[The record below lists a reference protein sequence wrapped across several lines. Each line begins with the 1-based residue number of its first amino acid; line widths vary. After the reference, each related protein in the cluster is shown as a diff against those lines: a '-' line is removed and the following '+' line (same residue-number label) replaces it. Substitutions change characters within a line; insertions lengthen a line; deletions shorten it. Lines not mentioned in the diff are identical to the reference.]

1 MSPGWC
7 SNVPSATAEWYDA
20 VLPGSRAM
28 APLEESSALPV
39 YETALRLLPRLPI
52 VDLGCGTGRF
62 AKLVLRELNVPY
74 YGYDFAPA
82 VIAEAESYC
91 QVGRFEV
98 ADIREWEHRADLP
111 DEVCYVLLEVLE
123 HLDDDRD
130 ALMRIPPGLPV
141 VFSVPNFWS
150 EAHVR
155 RFLQPRHVFERY
167 GDLLDF
173 DAWQAVAFPMLGR
186 RVHVFSATTRAE
198 RL

>member
-1 MSPGWC
+1 M
-7 SNVPSATAEWYDA
+7 PSVKPSEWYDA

-39 YETALRLLPRLPI
+39 YEAALSFIRTNT
-52 VDLGCGTGRF
+52 VVELGCGTGRF
-62 AKLVLRELNVPY
+62 AKLVTRETAVAY
-74 YGYDFAPA
+74 YGYDFASN
-82 VIAEAESYC
+82 VIAEAAHYC
-91 QVGRFEV
+91 HGIGIQFAV
-98 ADIREWEHRADLP
+98 ADIREWEHGPDLP
-111 DEVCYVLLEVLE
+111 EECCYVLLEVLE

-150 EAHVR
+150 ESHVR

-173 DAWQAVAFPMLGR
+173 DAWQSVSFPMLGR
-186 RVHVFSATTRAE
+186 RIHVFRATTRAE